1 VICEHL
7 KFQLKS
13 KYQNMFQNKDSDWM
27 RDPPKIA
34 TVLKKKDII
43 KY

>member
-7 KFQLKS
+7 KFQLNS
-13 KYQNMFQNKDSDWM
+13 NQNMFHNKDSDWM